1 MFQKTIKGLDK
12 IFTTNNYGKL
22 TILVAG
28 YAGTMKSTFVYSL
41 MAKYLEN
48 NSKKI
53 GMYATLEQTKD
64 SLMTNIKNIGIKEY
78 KNLHIADYNRTRDM
92 YKNESETADFLDLT
106 ERLIISTKE
115 EHGNDFVVFAL
126 DSINS
131 LYTLINTEKPKDV
144 RKRIYYFFKLLRDN
158 NLTSYIIKETPKP
171 IGGLYQEGFDEAYLV
186 DGIIEL
192 GVKKIGDNKKRYIEI
207 PKMRQNEHSMR
218 PFIFEVKKGISI
230 IGPTVDDTVGP

>member
-1 MFQKTIKGLDK
+1 MFQTTIKGLDK
-12 IFTTNNYGKL
+12 IFTTNNYQKQA
-22 TILVAG
+22 ILVAG

-41 MAKYLEN
+41 MAKYLDN
-48 NSKKI
+48 NDKKI
-53 GMYATLEQTKD
+53 GMYATLEQTKE
-64 SLMTNIKNIGIKEY
+64 SLMMNIKNIGIKER

-115 EHGNDFVVFAL
+115 EHGNDFCVFAL

-131 LYTLINTEKPKDV
+131 LYTLIATEKPKDV

-158 NLTSYIIKETPKP
+158 DLTSFIIKETARP
-171 IGGLYQEGFDEAYLV
+171 LNTFYAEGVDEAYLV

-192 GVKKIGDNKKRYIEI
+192 GVKRIGDNKKRYIEV

-218 PFIFEVKKGISI
+218 PFIFEVNKGISI
-230 IGPTVDDTVGP
+230 IGPTVDDNMGN